1 MLRWALKA
9 VIPFKNRIHLIISNF
24 VIKNSRQFIFFLV
37 LNLSFPFFSCCLSF
51 LRTLYWNSEFSF
63 FQNALLLLKV
73 IVYQIL
79 RYIIAVHS
87 EPESLVA
94 VSYQLISSI
103 KRNSPEV
110 SGSRKKSPGKK
121 P

>member
-24 VIKNSRQFIFFLV
+24 VIKNSRQFIFF
-37 LNLSFPFFSCCLSF
+37 SFEFIISFFSCCLSF
-51 LRTLYWNSEFSF
+51 LRTLYWNREFSF

-103 KRNSPEV
+103 KRNTPEV